1 MCLYSRAFLPRRTKT
16 VMTVYKVVR
25 IRKKSKKGRQSL
37 FSPVTR
43 TPIYLNN
50 KITANGPK
58 RARLTEWRYLV
69 PGFSWL
75 FNTGTPYTVRCFMPR
90 SYSLQQE
97 TDIVYTVDA
106 GYIHCC
112 PDFISAYEWTKRNS
126 GLFPHRRWAIV
137 KCIVPCGTLYFENYD
152 KTQICVRT
160 LIPRKIVSHG

>member
-1 MCLYSRAFLPRRTKT
+1 
-16 VMTVYKVVR
+16 MTVYKVVKVR
-25 IRKKSKKGRQSL
+25 RKSKKGRQSL
-37 FSPVTR
+37 CSPVTK
-43 TPIYLNN
+43 TPIYLTN
-50 KITANGPK
+50 KITAYGPK

-69 PGFSWL
+69 PSFLCLS
-75 FNTGTPYTVRCFMPR
+75 TEKSYDIRCFMPC
-90 SYSLQQE
+90 SYTLQQE

-112 PDFISAYEWTKRNS
+112 PDIKSAEEWTKRNS

-137 KCIVPCGTLYFENYD
+137 ECIVPWGTLYFENYD